1 MRPLCGVLQ
10 MNRRTFLEAGGAA
23 AMLHGLAGR
32 SVAAPVHIAT
42 PNQEKTRRGGATI
55 LTNATLIDGIQP
67 EPQRRRTVIL
77 EEGRIVRV
85 DQNPPVATERRDGR
99 VIDLEGLWLLPGLCD
114 AHSHLINPLH
124 APGETRI
131 DSYIRMGG
139 AAIDAL
145 QVGVT
150 SLRVLG
156 APDFSDVAWR
166 NAFARGLF
174 QGPRIVAGGHTV
186 VPTAGHGA
194 SYDYG
199 QIVVADGP
207 VAVRRAVREQIHNDV
222 DQIKLTI
229 SGGVFGHRWD
239 DPDYTHYTQEEME
252 AALNTAGRRGYK
264 VAVHAGNP
272 EAVKRS
278 VRAGAH
284 TIEHGYNLDDECIQL
299 MRRKRTVFVP
309 TLCVTSLTPNA
320 ARSQYEK
327 QFVRRWPMPDHLFE
341 RADNRRPAHLAAF
354 RAALE
359 GGVRIASGPDHSPPA
374 ETAFLEIEVLV
385 RAGMTPMQAI
395 IAATRVAAEASGLES
410 QIGTVTPGK
419 LGDLLVVA
427 GDPLES
433 ISNLRRT
440 AMVIKQ
446 GEIVL
451 DRRRELQP
459 ARIVNRPD
467 VGAAVHGGKS

>member
-1 MRPLCGVLQ
+1 MRRACGVLV

-23 AMLHGLAGR
+23 AMLHGLAGG
-32 SVAAPVHIAT
+32 SVASSAPHIT
-42 PNQEKTRRGGATI
+42 PKLEKSRCGGATI

-67 EPQRRRTVIL
+67 EPQRGRTVVL
-77 EEGRIVRV
+77 REGRIVRV
-85 DQNPPVATERRDGR
+85 GRKPPTATERRNGH
-99 VIDLEGLWLLPGLCD
+99 VIDLEGFWLLPGLCD

-124 APGETRI
+124 APRETRI
-131 DSYIRMGG
+131 DGYIRMGG

-166 NAFARGLF
+166 NAFSRGVF
-174 QGPRIVAGGHTV
+174 HGPRIVAGGHTI
-186 VPTAGHGA
+186 VPSAGHGA

-207 VAVRRAVREQIHNDV
+207 VAVRRAVREQIQNDV
-222 DQIKLTI
+222 DQIKITI

-239 DPDYTHYTQEEME
+239 DPDYTHYTQEEID
-252 AALNTAGRRGYK
+252 AALDTARQRGYK

-284 TIEHGYNLDDECIQL
+284 TIEHGYDLDDECIRM
-299 MRRKRTVFVP
+299 MREKRTIFVP

-320 ARSQYEK
+320 AHSEYEK
-327 QFVRRWPMPDHLFE
+327 EFVRRWPMPDYLFD
-341 RADNRRPAHLAAF
+341 RADTRRPAHLAAF
-354 RAALE
+354 QAALD

-374 ETAFLEIEVLV
+374 ETAFLEIEVLA

-410 QIGTVTPGK
+410 QVGTVAPGK

-427 GDPLES
+427 GDPLDS
-433 ISNLRRT
+433 IYNLRRT
-440 AMVIKQ
+440 AMVFKQ
-446 GEIVL
+446 GHTVL
-451 DRRRELQP
+451 DRREELRPAPISNRSNVRE
-459 ARIVNRPD
+459 V
-467 VGAAVHGGKS
+467 VHS

>member
-1 MRPLCGVLQ
+1 MRRVCSVLM

-23 AMLHGLAGR
+23 AMLHGAAGR
-32 SVAAPVHIAT
+32 SLASPVRLTT
-42 PNQEKTRRGGATI
+42 PDQEKSRGAGAMI

-67 EPQRRRTVIL
+67 EPQRARTVVL
-77 EEGRIVRV
+77 TEGRIVRV
-85 DQNPPVATERRDGR
+85 GRKPPTATERRDGR
-99 VIDLEGLWLLPGLCD
+99 VFDLEGLWLLPGLCD

-131 DSYIRMGG
+131 DSYIRMGA

-166 NAFARGLF
+166 NAFSRGLF

-207 VAVRRAVREQIHNDV
+207 VAVRRAVREQIQNDV
-222 DQIKLTI
+222 DQVKLTV

-239 DPDYTHYTQEEME
+239 DPDYTHYTQEEIE
-252 AALNTAGRRGYK
+252 AALDTAGQRGYR

-278 VRAGAH
+278 IRAGAH
-284 TIEHGYNLDDECIQL
+284 TIEHGYSLDDECIRM
-299 MRRKRTVFVP
+299 MRENRTIFVP

-320 ARSQYEK
+320 ARSEYE
-327 QFVRRWPMPDHLFE
+327 QEFVRRWPMPDHLFE
-341 RADNRRPAHLAAF
+341 RADQRRPAHLAAF
-354 RAALE
+354 RAALQ

-374 ETAFLEIEVLV
+374 ETVFLEIEVLV

-410 QIGTVTPGK
+410 QIGSIAPGK
-419 LGDLLVVA
+419 LGDLLAVA

-433 ISNLRRT
+433 IYNLRRT
-440 AMVIKQ
+440 AMLIKQ

-451 DRRRELQP
+451 DRR
-459 ARIVNRPD
+459 
-467 VGAAVHGGKS
+467 